1 LLICFG
7 ASDVSHVTF
16 RIYANSDMSVRE
28 VMGRAGE
35 RQTSPCRQTVC
46 ADGEMILG
54 DQTLR
59 FAGMAETGR
68 ETATMST
75 KIGAKM
81 AKCMTDGEVRW

>member
-16 RIYANSDMSVRE
+16 RIYANSHMSVRAA
-28 VMGRAGE
+28 MGRAGE

-46 ADGEMILG
+46 ADGEMIFG

-59 FAGMAETGR
+59 FAGIAETGR
-68 ETATMST
+68 ETATRST
-75 KIGAKM
+75 RIGAKM
-81 AKCMTDGEVRW
+81 VKCMTDGVVRW